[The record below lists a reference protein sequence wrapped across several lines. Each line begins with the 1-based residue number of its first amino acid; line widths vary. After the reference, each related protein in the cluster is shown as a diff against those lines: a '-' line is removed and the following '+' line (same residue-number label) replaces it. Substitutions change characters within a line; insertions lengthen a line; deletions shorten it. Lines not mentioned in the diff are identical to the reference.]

1 MAYFERDTADGGSA
15 YSGTLV
21 DGTSS
26 GTYMVFDVSPD
37 LGVATGKDFSIIQS
51 ESFGGDEFTVQR
63 HTGKRTWQLSFSF
76 VSSAF
81 KTKLENFRN
90 TVGGPYRKFTYN
102 DGSTSY
108 SNVRMSADSLQFTEV
123 APSVYSTSM
132 QIRQATT
139 S

>member
-15 YSGTLV
+15 YSGTGS
-21 DGTSS
+21 DGSGS

-37 LGVATGKDFSIIQS
+37 LGVATGKEFSVIQS
-51 ESFGGDEFTVQR
+51 ESYGGDEFTVQR

-76 VSSAF
+76 ISSAF

-102 DGSTSY
+102 DGSTTY
-108 SNVRMSADSLQFTEV
+108 TNVRMSVDSLQFTEV

-132 QIRQATT
+132 QIKQATT

>member
-15 YSGTLV
+15 YSGTGS

-37 LGVATGKDFSIIQS
+37 LGVQTGKDFSVIQT
-51 ESFGGDEFTVQR
+51 ESFGGDEFSFQR
-63 HTGKRTWQLSFSF
+63 DSGKRTWQLNFSF
-76 VSSAF
+76 ISSAF

-102 DGSTSY
+102 DGSTTY
-108 SNVRMSADSLQFTEV
+108 TNVRMSADSLLFTEV
-123 APSVYSTSM
+123 APSVYSTSIS
-132 QIRQATT
+132 IRQAST